1 MSDVNPIPEGFHTLT
16 PHITVKNT
24 KAALE
29 FYNKA
34 FGGETLFTMP
44 GPDGESIMHAE
55 VQIGDSRLMVC
66 DEFPQGGCKAPTSLN
81 GTTVAL
87 TLYVKDADAAFKQ
100 AVDAGAKAEMPPM
113 DMFWGDRYCKVS
125 DPFGHCW
132 AIATHVKDLSPEEME
147 KAAAAAMSEM
157 CKPQ

>member
-1 MSDVNPIPEGFHTLT
+1 MSEVNPIPEGFHTLT

-29 FYNKA
+29 FYKKA

-66 DEFPQGGCKAPTSLN
+66 DEFPGGCKAPPSLN

-113 DMFWGDRYCKVS
+113 DMFWGDRYGKVS

-132 AIATHVKDLSPEEME
+132 AIATHMKDLSPEELE